1 MGTAAQALGVALS
14 LLLLSAP
21 ARTVN
26 SGETLEE
33 LQRRFDNEAD
43 GVNKAKMLRKLGD
56 AQFLRERE
64 AAKAGDF
71 SAAAL
76 IMEKYRDNVRAALDA
91 VKKVHPDGERHPNG
105 YKQLEIHIEGG
116 LREVQDLL
124 TAAPEPYQ
132 PPLEIV
138 KADLLALD
146 KETLHRLFPRRPG
159 EKPLPPKPPP
169 NNSPDGAP
177 PAVTPPA
184 EEKKP

>member
-1 MGTAAQALGVALS
+1 MGTAAQALGFALCW
-14 LLLLSAP
+14 LLLFSP
-21 ARTVN
+21 ARTVF

-43 GVNKAKMLRKLGD
+43 GVNKARMLRKLGD

-71 SAAAL
+71 STAGL
-76 IMEKYRDNVRAALDA
+76 IMEKYRDNVRAALEA

-105 YKQLEIHIEGG
+105 YKQLEMHIEDG

-124 TAAPEPYQ
+124 ASAPEPYQ
-132 PPLEIV
+132 PPLQIV
-138 KADLLALD
+138 KADLLELD

-159 EKPLPPKPPP
+159 EKPLPPKPPA
-169 NNSPDGAP
+169 NNSPGSAP
-177 PAVTPPA
+177 TVVTPPA
-184 EEKKP
+184 QEKQP